1 MFLQCLNL
9 TQRPTG
15 LSQLPM
21 LIRLGGIN
29 TVLLR
34 ESREYT
40 LMDIVSKLEI
50 TVIASTAARPL
61 SDTGRWSG
69 RTQSETAGETKGKG
83 CSSSN

>member
-1 MFLQCLNL
+1 
-9 TQRPTG
+9 
-15 LSQLPM
+15 M